1 MTSSKSGHPTGQRGA
16 RSFKIMEP
24 PSKKRRS
31 EGKRVLHRK
40 INASTTA
47 EICGRIADGSFAM
60 VFKGKL
66 ISRTLCNGMSTTPCA
81 LRISKPSK
89 DGRPRREPS
98 EMERC
103 RALLAGLAHPNIV
116 KLAHPSIFYIDGQEA
131 VAMELGQLDLFEFFH
146 KSGTVSANP
155 DLAWAVA
162 LDVCNALRYLHTA
175 PVPIAH
181 LDIKSENVV
190 VFPGPVYKLTDFG
203 CARPIGTELE
213 SSIGTR
219 QYLPSW
225 WLGTS
230 AGPFRVSG
238 AEDFYSLALLCA
250 ELTTAV
256 LLEKATQQR
265 SLLARTMTSPNA
277 EWIAQL
283 VVGQPEQLLAAL
295 P

>member
-1 MTSSKSGHPTGQRGA
+1 MGRKPWPWSLANSTFSSSSKERHGQ
-16 RSFKIMEP
+16 
-24 PSKKRRS
+24 
-31 EGKRVLHRK
+31 
-40 INASTTA
+40 
-47 EICGRIADGSFAM
+47 
-60 VFKGKL
+60 
-66 ISRTLCNGMSTTPCA
+66 
-81 LRISKPSK
+81 
-89 DGRPRREPS
+89 
-98 EMERC
+98 
-103 RALLAGLAHPNIV
+103 
-116 KLAHPSIFYIDGQEA
+116 
-131 VAMELGQLDLFEFFH
+131 
-146 KSGTVSANP
+146 ANP

-162 LDVCNALRYLHTA
+162 LDVCNVLASAY
-175 PVPIAH
+175 
-181 LDIKSENVV
+181 
-190 VFPGPVYKLTDFG
+190 GPNPTPPRHQVRERCRFGAGVQANTTWGSTD
-203 CARPIGTELE
+203 RTELE

-283 VVGQPEQLLAAL
+283 VLGQPEQLLAAL